1 MRVDQA
7 GYNLTW
13 RAVVPLAREDRP
25 AGARP
30 HLDGT
35 PGRPVVR
42 VLHGAGVVGGATV
55 GEGEQALVSS
65 DGLTLTCSPGSEGG
79 RR

>member
-1 MRVDQA
+1 MDH
-7 GYNLTW
+7 GITW
-13 RAVVPLAREDRP
+13 RAVVPQERR

-35 PGRPVVR
+35 PGRPV